1 MSAPDT
7 IKRLV
12 DHFDQNRSSFLSPHY
27 REAQLRKDFLDPFII
42 ALGWDLNNDSGYS
55 EAYRD
60 VVVESAVE
68 VEGAAK
74 APDYSFRVGGN
85 RKFFVEAKKPS
96 VNIEFDIHP
105 AFQVRRY
112 AWSAKLPLSIL
123 TDFEEF
129 AVYDCR
135 TRPDKSDKAAT
146 GRVNLLN
153 YKEYLTRWDEI
164 ADTFSKDAVLHGK
177 FDQFAE
183 AATGKRGT
191 QEVDDAFLQEIE
203 KWRDLLARNLAL
215 RNTKLTTPELNYAVQ
230 ITIDRIIFL
239 RICEDRQIENEDCLK
254 DICSGENIYPELVSL
269 FHKADTRYNSGL
281 FHFNIEKTQSSTPD
295 DLTPTLAIDDKVLK
309 EIVDSLYYP
318 SPYVFRVL
326 PVDILGQVYERFLG
340 KVIRLTAGHQAK
352 VEEKPEVR
360 KAGGVY
366 YTPTYI
372 VDYIVKNTVGKLLEN
387 KTPVQAASLKI
398 VDPACGS
405 GSFLLGA
412 YQYLLDW
419 HIKWYSDN
427 QPEKWCKGRSPA
439 IYQAQGGWR
448 LTTAEKKNIL
458 LNNIHGVD
466 IDPQAVEVTKLS
478 LSLKVLEGE
487 SQETLNSQLSLF
499 KDRALPDLGKNIQ
512 CGNSLIGEDYFEGR
526 LMVDEEERWR
536 VNPFEWNN
544 AFTDVFKQNG
554 FDAVIGNPPYLKIE
568 HISED
573 ERVYFG
579 KKFKTF
585 IKRYDTFGLFIE
597 KSHRVMQKTG
607 LFGMIIPSTMLN
619 NQSFKELRK
628 LLISEVAI
636 RKIVNLGGKVFEG
649 VNNDTLILIFENNKI
664 ENFKT
669 PIFDV
674 LDYGKGL
681 NTAILTDEKDLTLAS
696 SIPGYIFELRM
707 SNDADRVIK
716 KIQTGRT
723 LGEYCSCFQ
732 GFVTGN
738 NNAYIFT
745 KEQIHKEKIEKSLLK
760 PAIFGDEIGR
770 YTKPNSRTMVA
781 YITND
786 MELEDFPYF
795 KSYIEQFRSQLITKR
810 ETRLGRQPWFA
821 LHWPRVR
828 SNFERSPKIL
838 VQAIR
843 NLSLKRR
850 VIATIDKQGL
860 FADHT
865 LFVISPHNND
875 YDIHF
880 ILGILNSTLVNYLFS
895 KKFIDINIKGIYL
908 SDIPFPI
915 INLSNN
921 RENQIY
927 DQIISSVKR
936 MVEIKSKTM
945 HSTQEKESLQREIA
959 ATDKQIDNLVY
970 QLYGLTPEEIK
981 IVEGA

>member
-1 MSAPDT
+1 MPAPDS

-12 DHFDQNRSSFLSPHY
+12 DYFDQNRLSFLSPHY
-27 REAQLRKDFLDPFII
+27 KEAQLRQDFLNPFFI
-42 ALGWDLNNDSGYS
+42 ALGWDLFNENHFA

-60 VVVESAVE
+60 VIIESSVE

-146 GRVNLLN
+146 GRIKLLK

-215 RNTKLTTPELNYAVQ
+215 RNPGLSTRELNYAVQ
-230 ITIDRIIFL
+230 MTIDRIIFL
-239 RICEDRQIENEDCLK
+239 RICEDRQIEPEDRLK
-254 DICSGENIYPELVSL
+254 EICSGEVIYPELVNL
-269 FHKADTRYNSGL
+269 FRKADARYNSGL
-281 FHFNIEKTQSSTPD
+281 FHFTAEKMQSSSPD
-295 DLTPTLAIDDKVLK
+295 DLTPTLSIDDKVLK
-309 EIVDSLYYP
+309 EIVSVLYYP

-326 PVDILGQVYERFLG
+326 PVEILGQVYERFLG

-387 KTPVQAASLKI
+387 KNPAQVSSLKI

-427 QPEKWCKGRSPA
+427 QPEKWRKGGSPA

-448 LTTAEKKNIL
+448 LTTAEKKKIL

-487 SQETLNSQLSLF
+487 SQETINSQLSLF
-499 KDRALPDLGKNIQ
+499 KERALPDLGKNIQ
-512 CGNSLIGEDYFEGR
+512 CGNSLIGSDYNEGT
-526 LMVDEEERWR
+526 LFTDEEERLR
-536 VNPFEWNN
+536 VNPFDWQV
-544 AFTDVFKQNG
+544 AFSQVFAQGG
-554 FDAVIGNPPYLKIE
+554 FDVVIGNPPYVRQEMLGNTKKYFYLHYSVYHGMADLYSYFIERGVGLLRKEGFFCYIVANKWMRAGYGKAMRKWLKTQCLLEITDFGDLQVFENTTTYPCILRISKNEPNKTFRVTQVNNLHFQTLEKVVEEEGFDLDQRTFLDTGWSLSKPLMQAVLEKLKINSKKL
-568 HISED
+568 ID
-573 ERVYFG
+573 FTNG
-579 KKFKTF
+579 K
-585 IKRYDTFGLFIE
+585 IYYGI
-597 KSHRVMQKTG
+597 KTG
-607 LFGMIIPSTMLN
+607 LNIAFVIDEVTK
-619 NQSFKELRK
+619 KEL
-628 LLISEVAI
+628 I
-636 RKIVNLGGKVFEG
+636 R
-649 VNNDTLILIFENNKI
+649 
-664 ENFKT
+664 
-669 PIFDV
+669 
-674 LDYGKGL
+674 
-681 NTAILTDEKDLTLAS
+681 
-696 SIPGYIFELRM
+696 
-707 SNDADRVIK
+707 
-716 KIQTGRT
+716 
-723 LGEYCSCFQ
+723 
-732 GFVTGN
+732 
-738 NNAYIFT
+738 
-745 KEQIHKEKIEKSLLK
+745 
-760 PAIFGDEIGR
+760 
-770 YTKPNSRTMVA
+770 
-781 YITND
+781 
-786 MELEDFPYF
+786 ED
-795 KSYIEQFRSQLITKR
+795 
-810 ETRLGRQPWFA
+810 
-821 LHWPRVR
+821 
-828 SNFERSPKIL
+828 
-838 VQAIR
+838 
-843 NLSLKRR
+843 
-850 VIATIDKQGL
+850 
-860 FADHT
+860 
-865 LFVISPHNND
+865 
-875 YDIHF
+875 
-880 ILGILNSTLVNYLFS
+880 
-895 KKFIDINIKGIYL
+895 
-908 SDIPFPI
+908 
-915 INLSNN
+915 
-921 RENQIY
+921 
-927 DQIISSVKR
+927 
-936 MVEIKSKTM
+936 
-945 HSTQEKESLQREIA
+945 
-959 ATDKQIDNLVY
+959 
-970 QLYGLTPEEIK
+970 
-981 IVEGA
+981 